1 MTVNYEMSN
10 EFFNFENSIFQK
22 QEFIE
27 VSKNAFPNF
36 FVESVESGQDVRTIL
51 IFLMNEVVYAYFHLD
66 VNEVVTS
73 K

>member
-27 VSKNAFPNF
+27 VSKNSFPNF
-36 FVESVESGQDVRTIL
+36 FVESVESGQDVRTKSKIIHEL
-51 IFLMNEVVYAYFHLD
+51 I
-66 VNEVVTS
+66 TS
-73 K
+73 G